1 VSWAHG
7 QQTIGSQTAVL
18 ALDSVLGLGA
28 VAATIG
34 FVWWAWGRRELL
46 GGAAILTV
54 LLTVLAISSGPSG
67 RSPEAMGRFVM
78 CIVPLYALVP
88 VLLPRIPGGRS
99 LLAASAGVALVAQT
113 LFTLG
118 YWFT

>member
-1 VSWAHG
+1 
-7 QQTIGSQTAVL
+7 
-18 ALDSVLGLGA
+18 
-28 VAATIG
+28 
-34 FVWWAWGRRELL
+34 VWWAWGRRELL
-46 GGAAILTV
+46 GGVAILTV

-78 CIVPLYALVP
+78 CIVPLYAWSP
-88 VLLPRIPGGRS
+88 CCSTDPWGRS